1 MRHGDPMPA
10 TTSMPQRA
18 TMPRP
23 NGNHSRSVSKRTST
37 APVAR
42 RQIKVGLPL
51 HALGLPARV
60 RTKLL
65 DAALFHAADI
75 KPLTSAELAL
85 DLAVSDATVR
95 LVRTQAMVP
104 DDSIF
109 TSCTTLLATPSL
121 PPMSTGIAPF
131 DTLLNGGFARS
142 AISELSGASGAGKSA
157 ILAAMILH
165 LLRTPAPSAPRIVA
179 LDTDGALTSTLRT
192 AYHQHPHLP
201 WPNLD
206 LRRIHD
212 LPHLVD
218 TVSTISS
225 QTPPTLLIID
235 AVTTHLASFTDL
247 VARARAVHVAAQ
259 AVRGLAVRNGTAVV
273 LAARQAEGPA
283 VGPWTAVAGLRV
295 AVKKGSGGKVG
306 VVVVKGDRMG
316 RRAEWRVDVEGVAVE
331 QVVERRKVVLA
342 LEEEE
347 PWEDVEPEEDAR
359 VAAYGGCMV
368 DEEEEERYEEVEP
381 DALML
386 A

>member
-1 MRHGDPMPA
+1 MPQPA
-10 TTSMPQRA
+10 TIMS
-18 TMPRP
+18 RP
-23 NGNHSRSVSKRTST
+23 NGDHSRSASKTRTST
-37 APVAR
+37 TPAR
-42 RQIKVGLPL
+42 RRIKLGLPL

-95 LVRTQAMVP
+95 LVRTQATVP
-104 DDSIF
+104 NDSIF
-109 TSCTTLLATPSL
+109 TSCAALLTTPSL

-131 DTLLNGGFARS
+131 DALLNGGFARS

-165 LLRTPAPSAPRIVA
+165 LLRTSSPTATPPRIVA

-192 AYHQHPHLP
+192 AYHQHPSLP
-201 WPNLD
+201 WPHLD

-218 TVSTISS
+218 TVATLSS
-225 QTPPTLLIID
+225 QPPTLLIID

-273 LAARQAEGPA
+273 LAARIADGPA
-283 VGPWTAVAGLRV
+283 VGPWTAVAGMRV
-295 AVKKGSGGKVG
+295 VVKKGVAGKVG
-306 VVVVKGDRMG
+306 AVVVKGDRMG
-316 RRAEWRVDVEGVAVE
+316 RRAEWRVDAEGGVVE
-331 QVVERRKVVLA
+331 QVVERGRREVVLA
-342 LEEEE
+342 LEEEEE

-359 VAAYGGCMV
+359 VAASG
-368 DEEEEERYEEVEP
+368 DLDEEEERYEEVEP